1 MSHPSESNRRPAAY
15 EAAALPTELGWLASI
30 RNLIGNRLDSQAV
43 RSLNYS
49 ILTDE
54 KIELV
59 EDFNIVGN
67 LLVISLI
74 IIYTV

>member
-49 ILTDE
+49 ILTD
-54 KIELV
+54 KK
-59 EDFNIVGN
+59 
-67 LLVISLI
+67 
-74 IIYTV
+74 